1 MAYPA
6 NSYSLQTILYIW
18 ILRTFSQLTFLYLF
32 IGLIN
37 IYLFIYL
44 FIYLWLIAID
54 WLIDYIHRNWQ
65 RLSPMSLQ
73 IRDNLPSVVQFQFTP
88 RYKLVSLS
96 VYL

>member
-44 FIYLWLIAID
+44 FIYLLLIAID
-54 WLIDYIHRNWQ
+54 WLIDYI
-65 RLSPMSLQ
+65 Q